1 MKFTLNWLKDHLDTK
16 KSEQQVADVLNFIG
30 LEVESR
36 KPIKDEL
43 SEFLIAKIIKVEKH
57 PNADRLKICD
67 VDIGNQ
73 NIQKVVC
80 GAPNARDGLI
90 TIYAPP
96 GSMIPKNNMKLE
108 VTKIRG
114 ITSYGMLCSEAE
126 LELSD
131 ESQGIISLDKKYSNK
146 IGKSYFNKKK
156 ENIFELSIT
165 PNRPDC
171 LGIRGIARDLAA
183 AGIGKLKPMKFKKI
197 KKNNKKLK
205 VIINKSKNQS
215 CSIFGSCL
223 ITNIKN
229 QESPKW
235 LKDRLIAVGLRPI
248 SAVVDITNF
257 LMLDLNRPL
266 HAYDLKKINNKIIV
280 RESKKNE
287 TLNALDNK
295 KYNLSDG
302 MCVIADDNGPLGLG
316 GIIGGTSSSTTM
328 ETKNILIESA
338 YFDPSITRKTS
349 NILNLNSDA
358 KYRFERGIDPN
369 SIETGLQKAAEMVT
383 EICGGEVSNFQII
396 KTKKIPTKKIL
407 IENDFPS
414 KVLGIKI
421 KNNEILNIL
430 ERLGFKCKKIKKNI
444 SAKVPSWRPDISEKI
459 DIVEE
464 IIRIKGL
471 EAIKS
476 VEPQKN
482 RTNQTLNNE
491 QKHFHLTQRSIA
503 AKGYLEAITWSFT
516 NQRINDYFLN
526 SKKVNKLINPIS
538 SDLDVLRSSIFSN
551 LVQKIKEN
559 IDRGEENIS
568 LFEIGPIFE
577 GKNPGEQVTVACA
590 ISSGYASNP
599 NWNERGR
606 YLDVFDVKRDLLH
619 VLNELGTE
627 KNQILIETTN
637 LPDYYHPGKSGNISF
652 LKNTNNHFAS
662 FGELHPNIVNQL
674 EIKTNSLVGF
684 EINLDKYVELKK
696 TNQKNKFIYEF
707 SEYQKSERDFAFIVD
722 KNIHAQ
728 ELYNLIKNVD
738 LYLIKD
744 ISIFDLYEGENIPS
758 EKKSLAFKVTIQSND
773 KALTENDINEV
784 SNKIIKTVENKTGAK
799 LRS

>member
-302 MCVIADDNGPLGLG
+302 MCVIADENGPLGLG
-316 GIIGGTSSSTTM
+316 GIIGGTSSSTTL

-421 KNNEILNIL
+421 KTNEILNIL

-577 GKNPGEQVTVACA
+577 GKNPGDQVTVACA

-606 YLDVFDVKRDLLH
+606 YLDVFDVKKDLLH

-722 KNIHAQ
+722 KNIQAQ

>member
-16 KSEQQVADVLNFIG
+16 KSEQQIADALNFIG

-36 KPIKDEL
+36 KPIKNEL

-80 GAPNARDGLI
+80 GALNARDGLI

-96 GSMIPKNNMKLE
+96 GSMIPKNNLKLE

-302 MCVIADDNGPLGLG
+302 MCVIADENGPLGLG

-383 EICGGEVSNFQII
+383 EICGGEVSKFQII

-421 KNNEILNIL
+421 KTNEILNIL

-516 NQRINDYFLN
+516 NQRIKTFNQTCYYLLN
-526 SKKVNKLINPIS
+526 
-538 SDLDVLRSSIFSN
+538 
-551 LVQKIKEN
+551 
-559 IDRGEENIS
+559 
-568 LFEIGPIFE
+568 
-577 GKNPGEQVTVACA
+577 
-590 ISSGYASNP
+590 
-599 NWNERGR
+599 
-606 YLDVFDVKRDLLH
+606 
-619 VLNELGTE
+619 
-627 KNQILIETTN
+627 
-637 LPDYYHPGKSGNISF
+637 
-652 LKNTNNHFAS
+652 
-662 FGELHPNIVNQL
+662 
-674 EIKTNSLVGF
+674 
-684 EINLDKYVELKK
+684 
-696 TNQKNKFIYEF
+696 
-707 SEYQKSERDFAFIVD
+707 
-722 KNIHAQ
+722 
-728 ELYNLIKNVD
+728 
-738 LYLIKD
+738 
-744 ISIFDLYEGENIPS
+744 
-758 EKKSLAFKVTIQSND
+758 
-773 KALTENDINEV
+773 
-784 SNKIIKTVENKTGAK
+784 
-799 LRS
+799 

>member
-421 KNNEILNIL
+421 KTNEILNIL

-444 SAKVPSWRPDISEKI
+444 SAKVPSWRPDIREKI

>member
-421 KNNEILNIL
+421 KTNEILNIL

-606 YLDVFDVKRDLLH
+606 YLDVFDVKKDLLH

-722 KNIHAQ
+722 KNIQAQ

>member
-36 KPIKDEL
+36 KPTKDEL

-302 MCVIADDNGPLGLG
+302 MCVIADENGPLGLG
-316 GIIGGTSSSTTM
+316 GIIGGTSSSTTL

-421 KNNEILNIL
+421 KTNEILNIL

-577 GKNPGEQVTVACA
+577 GKNPGDQVTVACA

-606 YLDVFDVKRDLLH
+606 YLDVFDVKKDLLH

-722 KNIHAQ
+722 KNIQAQ

>member
-16 KSEQQVADVLNFIG
+16 KSEQQIADALNFIG

-36 KPIKDEL
+36 KPIKNEL

-80 GAPNARDGLI
+80 GALNARDGLI

-96 GSMIPKNNMKLE
+96 GSMIPKNNLKLE

-302 MCVIADDNGPLGLG
+302 MCVIADENGPLGLG

-383 EICGGEVSNFQII
+383 EICGGEVSKFQII

-421 KNNEILNIL
+421 KTNEILNIL

-559 IDRGEENIS
+559 INRGEENIS

-577 GKNPGEQVTVACA
+577 GKNPGDQVTVACA
-590 ISSGYASNP
+590 ISSGYALNP

>member
-421 KNNEILNIL
+421 KTNEILNIL

-577 GKNPGEQVTVACA
+577 GKNPGDQVTVACA

-606 YLDVFDVKRDLLH
+606 YLDVFDVKKDLLH

-722 KNIHAQ
+722 KNIQAQ

>member
-606 YLDVFDVKRDLLH
+606 YLDVFDVKKDLLH

-728 ELYNLIKNVD
+728 ELYNLIKSVD

>member
-36 KPIKDEL
+36 KPTKDEL

>member
-421 KNNEILNIL
+421 KTNEILNIL

>member
-1 MKFTLNWLKDHLDTK
+1 
-16 KSEQQVADVLNFIG
+16 
-30 LEVESR
+30 
-36 KPIKDEL
+36 
-43 SEFLIAKIIKVEKH
+43 
-57 PNADRLKICD
+57 
-67 VDIGNQ
+67 
-73 NIQKVVC
+73 
-80 GAPNARDGLI
+80 
-90 TIYAPP
+90 
-96 GSMIPKNNMKLE
+96 
-108 VTKIRG
+108 
-114 ITSYGMLCSEAE
+114 
-126 LELSD
+126 
-131 ESQGIISLDKKYSNK
+131 
-146 IGKSYFNKKK
+146 
-156 ENIFELSIT
+156 
-165 PNRPDC
+165 
-171 LGIRGIARDLAA
+171 
-183 AGIGKLKPMKFKKI
+183 MKFKKI

-302 MCVIADDNGPLGLG
+302 MCVIADENGPLGLG

-383 EICGGEVSNFQII
+383 EICGGEVSKFQII

-421 KNNEILNIL
+421 KTNEILNIL

-559 IDRGEENIS
+559 INRGEENIS

-577 GKNPGEQVTVACA
+577 GKNPGDQVTVACA
-590 ISSGYASNP
+590 ISSGYALNP

>member
-36 KPIKDEL
+36 KPTKDEL

-421 KNNEILNIL
+421 KTNEILNIL

>member
-577 GKNPGEQVTVACA
+577 GKNPGDQVTVACA

-722 KNIHAQ
+722 KNIQAQ